1 MRGTGFGQCPFS
13 FWKRVEEVGKIKT
26 PSGTPRA
33 EFCSSPANA
42 GGNYFFPD
50 FLVVLLFLAEEEA
63 FFELDF
69 LVAFFM
75 GDSP

>member
-1 MRGTGFGQCPFS
+1 MGEELRRRGSTP
-13 FWKRVEEVGKIKT
+13 KIKT

-33 EFCSSPANA
+33 EVCSSPASA

-50 FLVVLLFLAEEEA
+50 FLEELPFFAEEEA

-69 LVAFFM
+69 LVAFFIERF
-75 GDSP
+75 SLT